1 MHGFF
6 VLSGFRWISDKTAE
20 IAEAAEVRSLADI
33 EPTFGADSL
42 VTHTLRLSPR
52 THCTTL
58 LAPLLPHIAEWPK
71 LVFVLELHH
80 LRAHW
85 TLRAPE
91 SG

>member
-1 MHGFF
+1 MQGFTWF
-6 VLSGFRWISDKTAE
+6 CAVLDGFDKTKGLAQ
-20 IAEAAEVRSLADI
+20 AGGKRSLADR
-33 EPTFGADSL
+33 EAGFAADSL